1 MVNMDF
7 QYKRLSPELSK
18 EVISALGGTTEV
30 SRICVV
36 QSAAVSQWKKNGIP
50 RARLMFLRER
60 FKNKPIMQ
68 KLEIRF
74 F

>member
-1 MVNMDF
+1 MTDS
-7 QYKRLSPELSK
+7 YKRLNPELSR
-18 EVISALGGTTEV
+18 EVINALGGTTEV
-30 SRICVV
+30 SRLCVV
-36 QSAAVSQWKKNGIP
+36 QLAAVSQWKKNGIP

-68 KLEIRF
+68 KHEIRF